1 MIENFPFIQ
10 LTLQAKK
17 VAEDA
22 SKQAFEASKQ
32 AAGASKNTLDDLT
45 YVGKSTLGDLTK
57 TAKEAAAKKGLHL
70 HQGNQQTF
78 QGQQTVSPSGSATVA
93 TTNQSLFSS
102 ITSDF
107 NGIAQSTSSMFSDL
121 FGNKQSKQTSQ
132 QQMRSA
138 ASSVQSSPGQT
149 QSKIKDKLS
158 FDPFPGRKSLAERN
172 PLIKHSGPKQTQ
184 EEIQRIQNAE
194 RSSSNS
200 ENQAFL
206 KDLVNQVLA
215 GEGVGWLKLN
225 RLKKLMEDE
234 SYRMV
239 VLGKLN
245 KTLERKIGPDD
256 HIDDVVSGKRD
267 IFKAILS

>member
-1 MIENFPFIQ
+1 
-10 LTLQAKK
+10 
-17 VAEDA
+17 
-22 SKQAFEASKQ
+22 
-32 AAGASKNTLDDLT
+32 
-45 YVGKSTLGDLTK
+45 
-57 TAKEAAAKKGLHL
+57 
-70 HQGNQQTF
+70 
-78 QGQQTVSPSGSATVA
+78 
-93 TTNQSLFSS
+93 
-102 ITSDF
+102 
-107 NGIAQSTSSMFSDL
+107 MFSDL
-121 FGNKQSKQTSQ
+121 FGNKPNKQAAQ
-132 QQMRSA
+132 QQARAAAGNMQPSA
-138 ASSVQSSPGQT
+138 NQK

-158 FDPFPGRKSLAERN
+158 FDPFPGRKGLVERT

-234 SYRMV
+234 SYRML

-256 HIDDVVSGKRD
+256 HIDDVVCRTK
-267 IFKAILS
+267 

>member
-1 MIENFPFIQ
+1 
-10 LTLQAKK
+10 
-17 VAEDA
+17 
-22 SKQAFEASKQ
+22 
-32 AAGASKNTLDDLT
+32 
-45 YVGKSTLGDLTK
+45 
-57 TAKEAAAKKGLHL
+57 
-70 HQGNQQTF
+70 
-78 QGQQTVSPSGSATVA
+78 
-93 TTNQSLFSS
+93 
-102 ITSDF
+102 
-107 NGIAQSTSSMFSDL
+107 MFSDL
-121 FGNKQSKQTSQ
+121 FGNKPNKQAAQ
-132 QQMRSA
+132 QQARAAAGNMQPSA
-138 ASSVQSSPGQT
+138 NQK

-158 FDPFPGRKSLAERN
+158 FDPFPGRKGLVERT

-234 SYRMV
+234 SYRML

-256 HIDDVVSGKRD
+256 HIDDVVCKT
-267 IFKAILS
+267 K